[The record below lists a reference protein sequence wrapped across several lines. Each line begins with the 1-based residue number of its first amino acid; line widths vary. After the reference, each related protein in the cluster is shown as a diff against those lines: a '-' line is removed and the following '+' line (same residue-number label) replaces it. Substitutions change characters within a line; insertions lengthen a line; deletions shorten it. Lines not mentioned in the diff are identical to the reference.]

1 MAFTCKLLIMLNLN
15 NSGFHFILASQSPRR
30 QFLLYEIGLNFEI
43 RVKSTDESYPPE
55 LLCEEI
61 ALFVSKA
68 KSDEFDFD
76 ELPDNSVVITADTIV
91 WLEGECIGKPVD
103 EADAIEMLGRLS
115 GKKHTVATGVCLR
128 TRDRFH
134 MFHVNTD
141 VYFRRL
147 EPAEIA
153 YYVTNYR
160 PLDKAGAYGI
170 QEWIGY
176 IGVERIEGSY
186 FNVMGLPVQRL
197 YCELQQFLA
206 AK

>member
-1 MAFTCKLLIMLNLN
+1 MLDLN
-15 NSGFHFILASQSPRR
+15 KSGYHFILASQSPRR
-30 QFLLYEIGLNFEI
+30 QFLLNEIGLNFEV

-55 LLCEEI
+55 LVCEEI

-76 ELPDNSVVITADTIV
+76 DLPDNSVLITADTIV

-103 EADAIEMLGRLS
+103 DADAVKMLGRLS
-115 GKKHTVATGVCLR
+115 GKMHTVATGVCLR
-128 TRDRFH
+128 TRNKAH
-134 MFHVNTD
+134 LFHVNTA

-147 EPAEIA
+147 ETAEID
-153 YYVTNYR
+153 YYVSNYH

-206 AK
+206 AR